1 MKTLQTVFLCAPF
14 FGLVAMALPGCWDE
28 SAPDSESE
36 EILCGKLAECGKLS
50 AGVTADR
57 CADNMGLL
65 HLQAINEMKA
75 CTPVFEQL
83 QSLMACAAQQ
93 QGCESGVGR
102 EAAELPADHPCFEEN
117 ERYKKALQ
125 EVGAQSQEP
134 DAGALCAFFYER
146 AVDRA
151 TTPAT
156 GKSCKTNADCPD
168 VECPDPALG
177 SDGYCQS
184 GKCKTAIDICR

>member
-1 MKTLQTVFLCAPF
+1 MKTIQTVLLCAPF

-50 AGVTADR
+50 AGVTADQ
-57 CADNMGLL
+57 CADNMGVL
-65 HLQAINEMKA
+65 HFQAINELKA

-83 QSLMACAAQQ
+83 RSLMACAAQQ

-117 ERYKKALQ
+117 ERYKQALQ
-125 EVGAQSQEP
+125 EVGAQSKEP
-134 DAGALCAFFYER
+134 DAGALCAFYDER

-156 GKSCKTNADCPD
+156 GRTCSTSADCPD
-168 VECPDPALG
+168 VECPDPASG
-177 SDGYCQS
+177 SDGYCQN